1 MRKVAIV
8 GLTCAWAMATA
19 IACAAPTELEQGKLN
34 LNMGVMV
41 SPNAEY
47 NDGFDLSTSASFY
60 GGVTYGLGDKWG
72 IQYDYSHY
80 GASAYG
86 TDFDLDAN
94 EFNVLYKLDTHLN
107 VFAGYVYAGMRM
119 SDRYDRF
126 GANTDGFQAGLTG
139 RYPLCDKVKTFGK
152 IGLGNKSHV
161 YEIGFSYAIADNW
174 DIDLAYRDAEYKEIG
189 GIVDM
194 SYDGVRLGV
203 STAF

>member
-1 MRKVAIV
+1 MKKLAIA
-8 GLTCAWAMATA
+8 GLTCALAMATA
-19 IACAAPTELEQGKLN
+19 VACAAPTELEQGKLN
-34 LNMGVMV
+34 VNMGVML
-41 SPNAEY
+41 SPDAEY
-47 NDGFDLSTSASFY
+47 NGEDWLDGSTSFC
-60 GGVTYGLGDKWG
+60 GGMTYGLADKWG

-94 EFNVLYKLDTHLN
+94 EFNLLYKIDDHLN

-119 SDRYDRF
+119 SDRFHSF
-126 GANTDGFQAGLTG
+126 GDHTDGFQAGLTG
-139 RYPLCDKVKTFGK
+139 WYPLADKVKTFGK
-152 IGLGNKSHV
+152 IGIGNNSRI

-174 DIDLAYRDAEYKEIG
+174 DVDLSYRDAEYKDIG

-194 SYDGVRLGV
+194 DYDGVRLGV